1 MKGLRKKGESIRSF
15 FILILCLF
23 LSAVLSSVSISAE
36 KRNDPQRIIS
46 LAPSVTEI
54 LFALG
59 LGERV
64 VGVTDFCNYPEE
76 VKTKARVGGFFN
88 PNLEMIVSLKPDLI
102 ISIPNLGNERVMKGL
117 YSLKVPLITV
127 HSHSVADIIDSIEI
141 IGKATGAEV
150 KAKGLISDIQEGI
163 ARIRNLTRDVKKRR
177 VLFAFSYEPLI
188 VAGRENIIDELI
200 IASGGLNVAG
210 DTKNRYVR
218 YSMEEAVAEKPEVII
233 MTTMTRQDDTLDLI
247 RSQNIKAWGKWPQ
260 IPAVQAKRIYTVDDD
275 FLVRPGPRVVLGLH
289 KMAEM
294 IHPELFQKK
303 D

>member
-1 MKGLRKKGESIRSF
+1 MRGLRKKIRSGRSF
-15 FILILCLF
+15 FITILCFF
-23 LSAVLSSVSISAE
+23 LCAVLSGVSLGAE
-36 KRNDPQRIIS
+36 KQNDPQRIIS

-59 LGERV
+59 LGEKV

-102 ISIPNLGNERVMKGL
+102 VSIPNLGNERVMQGL
-117 YSLKVPLITV
+117 SSLKVPLITV
-127 HSHSVADIIDSIEI
+127 RSNSMAEVISSIEI
-141 IGKATGAEV
+141 IGKATGAEA
-150 KAKGLISDIQEGI
+150 KAKDLIFDIQEGI
-163 ARIRNLTRDVKKRR
+163 NRIRNLTRDVRKRK

-188 VAGRENIIDELI
+188 VAGKGSIIDELI

-218 YSMEEAVAEKPEVII
+218 YSMEEAVAKEPEVII
-233 MTTMTRQDDTLDLI
+233 MTTMIRDDSTFELM
-247 RSQNIKAWGKWPQ
+247 RSQNMKRWNKWPQ
-260 IPAVQAKRIYTVDDD
+260 IPAVQTKRIYTVDED